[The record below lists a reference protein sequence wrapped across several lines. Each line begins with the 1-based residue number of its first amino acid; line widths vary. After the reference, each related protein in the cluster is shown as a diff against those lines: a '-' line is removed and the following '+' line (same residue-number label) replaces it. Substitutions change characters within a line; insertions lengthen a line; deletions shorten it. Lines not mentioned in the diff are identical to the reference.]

1 MQMIRKLVHL
11 HRTVFSETPGLC
23 SKQELGLLMPYVDS
37 EASNLGQQ
45 VSKRCFSRKA
55 FHCMSP
61 KGLWRIAVKGGDSGG
76 QRGHLEA
83 HCFSKP
89 AACGHCSGLITVALV
104 CSFISSLSRDTSKYT
119 PRSMIHLALWGRSGE
134 GREEPGRR
142 CQGPTVT
149 PLWSCHPGRDPS
161 ILRYQSRRGSRS
173 TQLAPQSPA
182 PQAIELA
189 R

>member
-142 CQGPTVT
+142 CQGSLTKCQH
-149 PLWSCHPGRDPS
+149 LFS
-161 ILRYQSRRGSRS
+161 ICG
-173 TQLAPQSPA
+173 
-182 PQAIELA
+182 
-189 R
+189 